1 MILDMNVYLGRWPF
15 GPLGYESADDLL
27 RLMDRAGV
35 ERAAISSLNSIFYYD
50 AEIGNREVGAA
61 AKAHPDRFIPFAVVN
76 PNLLGWRDHLAECV
90 ERFGIRGIKLHA
102 DYHKF
107 SLVPSDSIG
116 DEMDKLMADARAHRL
131 ATFVQTSLFDM
142 RHHPGYCYVP
152 EVPISAVVEALARY
166 KENHFVVGGGLWFRA
181 RSQEL
186 VSQARH
192 AGVANYSIATDGI
205 GGYYD
210 GIAWIVKQAGAERFV
225 YSSRSPILYTE
236 AAKEVIET
244 SELADAEKAA
254 ILGGNAAR
262 LLGLG

>member
-15 GPLGYESADDLL
+15 APLGYETADDLL

-35 ERAAISSLNSIFYYD
+35 ERAAISSLNSVFYYD

-76 PNLLGWRDHLAECV
+76 PNLLGWRDHLLECV

-107 SLVPSDSIG
+107 SLVPDNSIG
-116 DEMDKLMADARAHRL
+116 DEIAKLMAETRERKL
-131 ATFVQTSLFDM
+131 VTFVQTSLFDL
-142 RHHPGYCYVP
+142 RHHPAYCYVP
-152 EVPISAVVEALARY
+152 EVPISDVVQALTQYRDNY
-166 KENHFVVGGGLWFRA
+166 FVVGGGLWFRA
-181 RSQEL
+181 RALDL
-186 VSQARH
+186 VNQARH
-192 AGVANYSIATDGI
+192 AGLANFSIATDGI

-210 GIAWIVKQAGAERFV
+210 GLGYIVREIGGERLVF
-225 YSSRSPILYTE
+225 SSRTPILYTE
-236 AAKEVIET
+236 AARDVVQT
-244 SELADAEKAA
+244 SELDEAEKAA

-262 LLGLG
+262 LLGLD